1 MALIKI
7 TEDSPAARLVGVNR
21 DTLNNGDLSA
31 DVTSPKCKE
40 CLGTEEPQV
49 DNTYNNYAAGPE
61 CLRVHFDME
70 FTDNNHVGISQLT
83 KLVRSTGADGATA
96 TKVLS
101 NEVIAEVRNG
111 TKVTGL
117 PARLNKRLRGA
128 DVLRCDF
135 NE

>member
-1 MALIKI
+1 
-7 TEDSPAARLVGVNR
+7 
-21 DTLNNGDLSA
+21 
-31 DVTSPKCKE
+31 
-40 CLGTEEPQV
+40 
-49 DNTYNNYAAGPE
+49 
-61 CLRVHFDME
+61 ME

-101 NEVIAEVRNG
+101 NEAIAEVRNG
-111 TKVTGL
+111 TKVIGL